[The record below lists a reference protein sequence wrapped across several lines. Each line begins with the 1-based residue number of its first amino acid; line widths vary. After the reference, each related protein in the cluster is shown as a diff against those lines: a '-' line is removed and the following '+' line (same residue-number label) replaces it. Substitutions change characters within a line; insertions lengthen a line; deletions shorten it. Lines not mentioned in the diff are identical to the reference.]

1 MVTCHRLSKVL
12 FSITLV
18 QVREMW
24 QHANFLNSGDPRQ
37 QLCLGLWLLTILL
50 YNKALKSVPHL
61 KYEAVR
67 GDLFEE
73 KCPVKW
79 NNILSMGSAL
89 LCDIPSVSRLTL
101 KLAEIFLGLVDFFLL
116 RSWPSLSCGWQDS
129 LLSVGF
135 HFWLTVLCTYKM
147 FHHKTSHHDTTHHKM
162 YHHGNSH
169 HETSHRGASHHEK
182 SNSPK
187 VSH

>member
-1 MVTCHRLSKVL
+1 MPTFWTAVEGLWR
-12 FSITLV
+12 
-18 QVREMW
+18 
-24 QHANFLNSGDPRQ
+24 PRQ

-50 YNKALKSVPHL
+50 YSCFITKHL
-61 KYEAVR
+61 SQCHISSMKQW
-67 GDLFEE
+67 GGNLFEE
-73 KCPVKW
+73 KCSVKW

-89 LCDIPSVSRLTL
+89 LFDTPSVSRLTL

-135 HFWLTVLCTYKM
+135 YLWLTVLCTYKM

-182 SNSPK
+182 SHSPK